1 MTIEKPIA
9 LPVQFDAIPNQLKKT
24 PRWLL
29 WRYVL
34 IGEAPK
40 QKWSKLPVQP
50 NGKSGSSTD
59 QSTWNDF
66 FTVMEAYQNG
76 QFDGV
81 GFVFDGTDNLVGV
94 DLDDCYDPTNGFTNA
109 ALQHIA
115 DSVEGYM
122 EVSPSGTGVK
132 IFTYSDLQAGHVDHS
147 KGLEIYRSGRYF
159 TVTGHKISGEIP
171 TSFQDL
177 SSHIPERTIRQSG
190 DAFADFSPPV
200 EGWDIGRVESELL
213 VHLDSNGY
221 DDWLQVGQILHHQF
235 EGDFEA
241 LELWDRWSLSG
252 DEYQAN
258 ACDKKWLGFGKK
270 GGLTLRSLIFKVSQ
284 KKLNVALA
292 SGLVVLDA
300 NNPVANA
307 RKFLEAQFSCEEG
320 TELVHYVDDWYSHKG
335 THYELI
341 EEQTIRS
348 NLYKFLDKCVK
359 QVKNGDVAPFNP
371 NPSNV
376 SAILDSIKA
385 LVHLENK
392 QNTKPPV
399 WLSGYAQNR
408 PDASKLISLG
418 NGIFHFEQN
427 ILIPHS
433 LEFFTTNS
441 LPFEY
446 NPAATCPTWLKFLND
461 LWPDDMQSQ
470 ELLQEYMAYVLSGD
484 TKQQKFLNIVGP
496 RRSGKGTINKIMVA
510 LLGQHNTVAPQMD
523 ELVDSFGLQ
532 PWLNKLLASFTDAR
546 LTGRNTA
553 GIVSQLLRI
562 VGGDTIT
569 VNRKNKESWN
579 GYLPTRIMIYSNE
592 ALQLSES
599 SNALTGRMLVLS
611 MTNSFFGKEDIDLA
625 DRLTEELSGI
635 FNWCLEGHKRRL
647 ARPSERFMQP
657 ESGVEL
663 LETMEEL
670 GNPMSSF
677 IEDVLVYETGASVTK
692 EALFACYK
700 RWAVHKNIPVGTDMA
715 FVRKFLAA
723 TQDKRVTSA
732 QHRSGTDRV
741 RLYMNVKFTDKA
753 QKFVDSIDQFTE
765 DIF

>member
-1 MTIEKPIA
+1 MTIEKPPA
-9 LPVQFDAIPNQLKKT
+9 LPVLFDAIPNQLKKT
-24 PRWLL
+24 PRWVL

-50 NGKSGSSTD
+50 NGKSASTTTPA
-59 QSTWNDF
+59 TWSDF
-66 FTVMEAYQNG
+66 FTVVEAYERG
-76 QFDGV
+76 SFDGV
-81 GFVFDGTDNLVGV
+81 GFVFDGTDNLVGI
-94 DLDDCYDPTNGFTNA
+94 DLDDGHSPELGFTNKEH
-109 ALQHIA
+109 QHIA
-115 DSVEGYM
+115 DSVQGYM

-132 IFTYSDLQAGHVDHS
+132 IFTYADLQAGHVDHA
-147 KGLEIYRSGRYF
+147 KGLEIYKDARYF
-159 TVTGHKISGEIP
+159 TVTGHKLGGEIP
-171 TSFQDL
+171 STFQDL
-177 SSHIPERTIRQSG
+177 SAHIPERTIRQSG
-190 DAFADFSPPV
+190 DAFADYSAPL
-200 EGWDIGRVESELL
+200 EGWDIARVETDLL
-213 VHLDSNGY
+213 SKLDSNGY

-241 LELWDRWSLSG
+241 LELWDRWSQSG
-252 DEYQAN
+252 DEYQPN

-270 GGLTLRSLIFKVSQ
+270 GGLTLRSLIYKAGQ
-284 KKLNVALA
+284 KTLQDALDA
-292 SGLVVLDA
+292 GMVVLDA
-300 NNPVANA
+300 NNPITNA
-307 RKFLEAQFSCEEG
+307 KRFLEAQYSCEEG
-320 TELVHYVDDWYSHKG
+320 VTLAHYAQDWYIYLQ
-335 THYELI
+335 THYDLI

-348 NLYKFLDKCVK
+348 ELYKFLDKCVK
-359 QVKNGDVAPFNP
+359 QVKGNMAPFNP
-371 NPSNV
+371 NPANV

-392 QNTKPPV
+392 PNTRPPV
-399 WLSGYAQNR
+399 WLSGYAYNK
-408 PDASKLISLG
+408 PDASKLISLE

-433 LEFFTTNS
+433 LGFFTTNS
-441 LPFEY
+441 LPFAY
-446 NPAATCPTWLKFLND
+446 DPAAQCPNWLKFLDDIWPND
-461 LWPDDMQSQ
+461 EESKQ
-470 ELLQEYMAYVLSGD
+470 LLQEYMAYVLSGD
-484 TKQQKFLNIVGP
+484 TKQQKMLNLVGP
-496 RRSGKGTINKIMVA
+496 RRSGKGTINKILVA

-569 VNRKNKESWN
+569 VNRKNKEAWN
-579 GYLPTRIMIYSNE
+579 GYLPTRIIIYSNE

-611 MTNSFFGKEDIDLA
+611 MTNSFFGKEDVTLSDKLIA
-625 DRLTEELSGI
+625 ELSGI

-647 ARPSERFMQP
+647 SRPSERFVQP
-657 ESGVEL
+657 KSGIEL

-677 IEDVLVYETGASVTK
+677 ISDVLVYDVEGHVTK
-692 EALFACYK
+692 DALFACYK
-700 RWAVHKNIPVGTDMA
+700 RWSAHKNIPVGTDMA
-715 FVRKFLAA
+715 FKRKFLAA
-723 TQDKRVTSA
+723 TQDKHISSTQLRE
-732 QHRSGTDRV
+732 GNERV
-741 RLYMNVKFTDKA
+741 RVYIGVKFTEKA
-753 QKFVDSIDQFTE
+753 QKFVDSLDSFTE

>member
-1 MTIEKPIA
+1 MTIEKPPA
-9 LPVQFDAIPNQLKKT
+9 LAVQFDAIPNQLKKT
-24 PRWLL
+24 PRWVL

-34 IGEAPK
+34 IGEAPN

-50 NGKSGSSTD
+50 TGKSASSTD
-59 QSTWNDF
+59 QSTWSDF
-66 FTVMEAYQNG
+66 FTAMEAYQNG
-76 QFDGV
+76 KFDGV
-81 GFVFDGTDNLVGV
+81 GFVFDGSDNLVGI
-94 DLDDCYDPTNGFTNA
+94 DLDDCYSHTDGFTNA

-115 DSVEGYM
+115 DSVQGYM

-132 IFTYSDLQAGHVDHS
+132 IFTYADLQAGHVDHS
-147 KGLEIYRSGRYF
+147 KGLEIYKSGRYF
-159 TVTGHKISGEIP
+159 TVTGHKLSGEIP

-190 DAFADFSPPV
+190 DAFADYTPPLDDWTV
-200 EGWDIGRVESELL
+200 ERVENELL
-213 VHLDSNGY
+213 SHLDPNGY
-221 DDWLQVGQILHHQF
+221 TDWLQVGQILHQQF

-241 LELWDRWSLSG
+241 LELWDRWSQGG
-252 DEYQAN
+252 DQYQPN
-258 ACDKKWLGFGKK
+258 ACDKKWLTFGKK
-270 GGLTLRSLIFKVSQ
+270 GGLTLRSLLFKVSQ
-284 KKLNVALA
+284 KKLCDALEQ
-292 SGLVVLDA
+292 GLVVLDA
-300 NNPVANA
+300 NNPITNA
-307 RKFLEAQFSCEEG
+307 KKFLESQYSCEEG
-320 TELVHYVDDWYSHKG
+320 VKLVHYADDWYTHLG

-348 NLYKFLDKCVK
+348 ALYKFLDKCVK
-359 QVKNGDVAPFNP
+359 QVKGNIAPFNP
-371 NPSNV
+371 NPANV
-376 SAILDSIKA
+376 SAILDSVKA

-392 QNTKPPV
+392 PNTRPPV
-399 WLSGYAQNR
+399 WLAGYANDK
-408 PDASKLISLG
+408 PDASKLISLQ

-433 LEFFTTNS
+433 LGFYTTNS
-441 LPFEY
+441 LPFAY
-446 NPAATCPTWLKFLND
+446 DPKADCPNWLKFLDD
-461 LWPDDMQSQ
+461 LWPNDDESKQ
-470 ELLQEYMAYVLSGD
+470 LLQEYMAYVLSGD
-484 TKQQKFLNIVGP
+484 TKQQKMLNLVGP
-496 RRSGKGTINKIMVA
+496 RRSGKGTINKILVA

-579 GYLPTRIMIYSNE
+579 GYLPTRVIIYSNE

-611 MTNSFFGKEDIDLA
+611 MTNSFFGKEDVTLSEK
-625 DRLTEELSGI
+625 LTSELSGI

-647 ARPSERFMQP
+647 ARTSERFVQP
-657 ESGVEL
+657 KSGIEL

-677 IEDVLVYETGASVTK
+677 IEDVLVYDPIGHVTK
-692 EALFACYK
+692 DALFACYK

-715 FVRKFLAA
+715 FKRKFLAS
-723 TQDKRVTSA
+723 TQDKHISSTQIREDNERLRVYI
-732 QHRSGTDRV
+732 GV
-741 RLYMNVKFTDKA
+741 RFNEKA
-753 QKFVDSIDQFTE
+753 QKFVNSLDQFTE